1 MKQADIRISF
11 ASRQHGDNTPFDGP
25 GGYLAHDKGFWLF
38 GSLFD
43 SRVFNRSYQKPIS
56 AFYPGENL
64 GGDTHFD
71 ADEPWTLNEPAYNGS
86 SFFGQRNSLL
96 WQFFCIGTAYWW
108 INVHLCLGND
118 LFLVS
123 AHELGHALG
132 LAHSKNPRWS
142 HCFWTLFE
150 VDLAQLC
157 IRHIN
162 IIIRTSFI
170 CQKTTFAELEQFMAR
185 NVPPYHHRHQFQLPQ
200 QPQRRVQL
208 LCLDVTLEGKQ

>member
-1 MKQADIRISF
+1 MVIIHHLTDPVATLHMIR
-11 ASRQHGDNTPFDGP
+11 A
-25 GGYLAHDKGFWLF
+25 
-38 GSLFD
+38 FD
-43 SRVFNRSYQKPIS
+43 SLAVFSTVGFSIGHIKSPFQHFILVRIWVEILILMPM
-56 AFYPGENL
+56 NL
-64 GGDTHFD
+64 GRWTSLHTTVVVFLGRGTAYFD
-71 ADEPWTLNEPAYNGS
+71 S
-86 SFFGQRNSLL
+86 
-96 WQFFCIGTAYWW
+96 FFCIGTAYWW

-208 LCLDVTLEGKQ
+208 LCLDVILEGKQ